1 MQIVRCILHRTTEH
15 KIDSFMA
22 EKSEV
27 FSAIEVSPGAR
38 RSTIPRLGWSGQRR
52 HAIEVFVVVGW
63 IVAAAWT
70 PQRGLNQ
77 FFSLTAA
84 ACVVAFAV
92 TGKWSLTE
100 MGLTRPLA
108 GAASILTVGGLLCA
122 AIALAG
128 MTLRF
133 AGAGHALPWSRSAP
147 YVVWALVQ
155 EFILQSVLFLRLET
169 ILGPKQAVIAAASL
183 FAFVHLP
190 SPVLTVLAFCGGIVF
205 SELFRRFRNLYPI
218 GMIHAALGL
227 TIAAS
232 LPDHWLH
239 HMRVGIGYLILHS

>member
-1 MQIVRCILHRTTEH
+1 
-15 KIDSFMA
+15 MA

-27 FSAIEVSPGAR
+27 FSSFEVSPVEGS
-38 RSTIPRLGWSGQRR
+38 STIRIPDWTRQRR
-52 HAIEVFVVVGW
+52 NLIEIGVVIGW

-70 PQRGLNQ
+70 PQGTLNQ
-77 FFSLTAA
+77 FFRIAA
-84 ACVVAFAV
+84 AASVVAFAV
-92 TGKWSLTE
+92 TGKWSASD
-100 MGLTRPLA
+100 MGLARPRA
-108 GAASILTVGGLLCA
+108 GAVSIVISGALLCA

-128 MTLRF
+128 LPLRVV
-133 AGAGHALPWSRSAP
+133 GAGHALPWSRSGL
-147 YVVWALVQ
+147 YILWALVQ
-155 EFILQSVLFLRLET
+155 EFILQSVLFLRLEA
-169 ILGPKQAVIAAASL
+169 IFGSKYAVFAAAFV

-190 SPVLTVLAFCGGIVF
+190 SPVLTVLAFCGGLVF
-205 SELFRRFRNLYPI
+205 SELFRRWRNLYPI

>member
-1 MQIVRCILHRTTEH
+1 MT
-15 KIDSFMA
+15 
-22 EKSEV
+22 EKSEF
-27 FSAIEVSPGAR
+27 FSSFGGCPKEGT
-38 RSTIPRLGWSGQRR
+38 STIPTLRLPGQRR
-52 HAIEVFVVVGW
+52 NVVEIALVLGF

-70 PQRGLNQ
+70 PQGSLNE
-77 FFSLTAA
+77 FFRITAA

-92 TGKWSLTE
+92 TGKWSPAE

-108 GAASILTVGGLLCA
+108 GVAPIVISGALLCTG
-122 AIALAG
+122 IALTG
-128 MTLRF
+128 VMLRF
-133 AGAGHALPWSRSAP
+133 AGAGHALSWSRSWL
-147 YVVWALVQ
+147 YVVWALAQ

-169 ILGPKQAVIAAASL
+169 IFGPKRAVVAAAAL

-190 SPVLTVLAFCGGIVF
+190 SPVLTVLAFCGGLVF
-205 SELFRRFRNLYPI
+205 SELFRRSRNLYPI
-218 GMIHAALGL
+218 GLIHAALGL

>member
-1 MQIVRCILHRTTEH
+1 VIEIL
-15 KIDSFMA
+15 
-22 EKSEV
+22 
-27 FSAIEVSPGAR
+27 
-38 RSTIPRLGWSGQRR
+38 
-52 HAIEVFVVVGW
+52 VVVGW

-70 PQRGLNQ
+70 PQGALNQ
-77 FFSLTAA
+77 FFSITAA
-84 ACVVAFAV
+84 ACVVAFAF
-92 TGKWSLTE
+92 TGKWSPSE

-108 GAASILTVGGLLCA
+108 GAVPIVITGVLLCA

-128 MTLRF
+128 VTLRF
-133 AGAGHALPWSRSAP
+133 AGAGHTLPWSRSAP
-147 YVVWALVQ
+147 YAVWALAQ

-169 ILGPKQAVIAAASL
+169 IFGPKRAVFAAASL

-190 SPVLTVLAFCGGIVF
+190 SPVLTVLAFCGGLVF
-205 SELFRRFRNLYPI
+205 SELFRRWRNLYPI

>member
-1 MQIVRCILHRTTEH
+1 
-15 KIDSFMA
+15 MA
-22 EKSEV
+22 EKLDF
-27 FSAIEVSPGAR
+27 FSCYEGAPEKASP
-38 RSTIPRLGWSGQRR
+38 TIPTLRWPEERRNIVEIAVVLG
-52 HAIEVFVVVGW
+52 F

-70 PQRGLNQ
+70 PQGLLNE
-77 FFSLTAA
+77 FFRITTA

-92 TGKWSLTE
+92 TGKWSPRE

-108 GAASILTVGGLLCA
+108 GVLSIVISGALLCA

-128 MTLRF
+128 VLFRF
-133 AGAGHALPWSRSAP
+133 AGAGHALSWSRSWM
-147 YVVWALVQ
+147 YVVWALAQ

-169 ILGPKQAVIAAASL
+169 IFGPKRAVFAAASL

-190 SPVLTVLAFCGGIVF
+190 SPVLTVLAFCGGLVF
-205 SELFRRFRNLYPI
+205 SELFRRSRNLYPL
-218 GMIHAALGL
+218 GLIHAALGL

>member
-1 MQIVRCILHRTTEH
+1 M
-15 KIDSFMA
+15 S

-27 FSAIEVSPGAR
+27 ISSFEVSPREAFA
-38 RSTIPRLGWSGQRR
+38 TIPIPGWSSQRR
-52 HAIEVFVVVGW
+52 NVIEICVVVGW

-70 PQRGLNQ
+70 PQGALNQ
-77 FFSLTAA
+77 FFSVTAA
-84 ACVVAFAV
+84 ACVVAFAI
-92 TGKWSLTE
+92 TGKWSLSE

-108 GAASILTVGGLLCA
+108 GAVPIVISGLLLCA
-122 AIALAG
+122 AIASAG
-128 MTLRF
+128 AVLRF
-133 AGAGHALPWSRSAP
+133 AGAGHTLPWSRSAP
-147 YVVWALVQ
+147 YAVWALAQ
-155 EFILQSVLFLRLET
+155 EFILQSVLFLRLE
-169 ILGPKQAVIAAASL
+169 AVFGSKRAVVAAASL

-190 SPVLTVLAFCGGIVF
+190 SPVLTVLAFCGGLVF
-205 SELFRRFRNLYPI
+205 SELFRRWRNLYPI

>member
-1 MQIVRCILHRTTEH
+1 
-15 KIDSFMA
+15 MA
-22 EKSEV
+22 EKSDF
-27 FSAIEVSPGAR
+27 FSSFAGNPEEGS
-38 RSTIPRLGWSGQRR
+38 STIRALTSPAQRR
-52 HAIEVFVVVGW
+52 DVLEIAVVVGL

-70 PQRGLNQ
+70 PEGGLNE
-77 FFSLTAA
+77 FFRIAVV

-92 TGKWSLTE
+92 TGRWSPSE

-108 GAASILTVGGLLCA
+108 GVLSIVISGALLCGV
-122 AIALAG
+122 IALAG
-128 MTLRF
+128 MMLRF
-133 AGAGHALPWSRSAP
+133 AGAGHALPWTRSWQ
-147 YVVWALVQ
+147 YVFWALAQ

-169 ILGPKQAVIAAASL
+169 IFGPKPAVVAAASL

-190 SPVLTVLAFCGGIVF
+190 SPVLTVLAFCGGMVF
-205 SELFRRFRNLYPI
+205 CELFRRSRNLYPI
-218 GMIHAALGL
+218 GLIHAALGL